1 MFNIGHIL
9 TLMHNAGKIDADARP
24 NVFKDTGLNR
34 WQSIMLHAT
43 RLMVGAVKQCRCNV
57 EMEGM
62 SSIEKTSMWVKDQ
75 SRKVPEPVV
84 VLAEINGHQVQALV
98 DTGSMADFISMT
110 VVEQLRLQKEVYAKP
125 LSVQLAV
132 HSSGSKVNCG
142 TTVKF
147 QYQSID
153 CDCRFD
159 ITNLD
164 NYDVILGTPF
174 LYQHKVM
181 IGLNP
186 PCVVIGSSKLV
197 EMSGPD
203 VITVC
208 LAAADLFDDGI
219 DKLQKQLRKEA
230 DDLCPD
236 TLKTAL
242 PPLRAVNHTI
252 LLIELNKVY
261 KF

>member
-125 LSVQLAV
+125 LSVQLVV
-132 HSSGSKVNCG
+132 HGSRSKVNCG

-147 QYQSID
+147 QYQSVRVCASSPINPD
-153 CDCRFD
+153 RLSNQCRTGAD
-159 ITNLD
+159 RC
-164 NYDVILGTPF
+164 TP
-174 LYQHKVM
+174 
-181 IGLNP
+181 
-186 PCVVIGSSKLV
+186 
-197 EMSGPD
+197 
-203 VITVC
+203 
-208 LAAADLFDDGI
+208 
-219 DKLQKQLRKEA
+219 
-230 DDLCPD
+230 
-236 TLKTAL
+236 TL
-242 PPLRAVNHTI
+242 PR
-252 LLIELNKVY
+252 
-261 KF
+261 